1 MLGYEIPEEFTGIAR
16 YLKAGNE
23 TEEFTQTCP
32 DPGEIIWTYGGRKP
46 RPGGWKKQW
55 ALLYKSATNAKFS

>member
-46 RPGGWKKQW
+46 RPGGWKKQ
-55 ALLYKSATNAKFS
+55 